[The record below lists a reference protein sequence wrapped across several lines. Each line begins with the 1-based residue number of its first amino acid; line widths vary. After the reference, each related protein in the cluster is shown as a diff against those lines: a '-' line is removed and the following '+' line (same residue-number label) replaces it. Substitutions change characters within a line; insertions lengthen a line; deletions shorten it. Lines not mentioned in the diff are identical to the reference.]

1 MPDGWEIK
9 HRRWIGDIYTG
20 GNEWTLDPNNPND
33 ASGDADGDGLS
44 NLCEY
49 EWERLLERSIST
61 GIISHGESPESVQN
75 WIPTDPNSVDSD
87 SDSLPDGWE
96 ARYSCNWPSSDS
108 GINPMN
114 GSDALNNPDGDG
126 FDVNNNGIIESEEAF
141 VNWMEYHIKSDIL
154 LSDSI
159 HSGTIYPDNHT
170 STLPHHSWQGLAD
183 ESFGE
188 RTGEYY
194 LSLWTGL
201 PSEDIGS
208 SDPLNSDSDNDGMP
222 DGWEVFHARWSLF
235 DNDWTLNPVNGGD
248 GLGDP
253 DLDGMSNWEEYNAI
267 DSVISESDPTILS
280 LIHI

>member
-1 MPDGWEIK
+1 
-9 HRRWIGDIYTG
+9 
-20 GNEWTLDPNNPND
+20 
-33 ASGDADGDGLS
+33 
-44 NLCEY
+44 
-49 EWERLLERSIST
+49 
-61 GIISHGESPESVQN
+61 
-75 WIPTDPNSVDSD
+75 
-87 SDSLPDGWE
+87 
-96 ARYSCNWPSSDS
+96 
-108 GINPMN
+108 MN

-235 DNDWTLNPVNGGD
+235 DNDWTLNPVNGGT
-248 GLGDP
+248 G
-253 DLDGMSNWEEYNAI
+253 
-267 DSVISESDPTILS
+267 
-280 LIHI
+280 